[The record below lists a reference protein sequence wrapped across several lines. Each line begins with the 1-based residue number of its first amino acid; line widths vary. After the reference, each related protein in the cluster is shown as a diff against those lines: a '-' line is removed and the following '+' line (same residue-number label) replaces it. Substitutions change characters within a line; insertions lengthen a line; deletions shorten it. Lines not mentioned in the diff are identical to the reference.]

1 VTEMN
6 AESYAMEQWDEMV
19 FQNRNKDYGAY
30 IIRQLYKKH
39 VFRGVIITVSL
50 LVLLILIPL
59 IISLFKPKELPGLM
73 AVESIVYID
82 LKQPPPI
89 EKNPAKLTSAPSVKA
104 VDKYTPPEVV
114 KDDVVIPEEPPPVEV
129 KKETPTEETAS
140 TEEGSTTGTEDGEGT
155 DNNIYELAEQQPHF
169 VGGQPAMNQF
179 LTNNIR
185 YPITAMRARLNGTVF
200 VSFVV
205 NADGSIEDV
214 HAMRGFF
221 ADCDKEA
228 ERVVR
233 SMPNWEPGRQEGKP
247 VRVKCVIQVKFK
259 VGA

>member
-1 VTEMN
+1 MN

-39 VFRGVIITVSL
+39 VIRGVIITTSL
-50 LVLLILIPL
+50 LALLILIPL
-59 IISLFKPKELPGLM
+59 IISLFKPAELPKLM
-73 AVESIVYID
+73 AVENIVYID
-82 LKQPPPI
+82 LTPPPPI
-89 EKNPAKLTSAPSVKA
+89 EKNPAKLTSAPAVKA

-114 KDDVVIPEEPPPVEV
+114 KNDVIIPEEPPPTEEV
-129 KKETPTEETAS
+129 KKETPTEEATA
-140 TEEGSTTGTEDGEGT
+140 TEDGSVTGTENGEGADHT
-155 DNNIYELAEQQPHF
+155 IYELAEQQPHF
-169 VGGQPAMNQF
+169 VGGQPAMNQY
-179 LTNNIR
+179 LTNNVR

-205 NADGSIEDV
+205 NTDGSIEDV

-233 SMPNWEPGRQEGKP
+233 AMPNWEPGRQEGKP

-259 VGA
+259 IGGT